1 MTLFASTIALSAFL
15 LFLVQPII
23 AKQILPWFGGSA
35 AVWTT
40 CMVFFQFTLLAGY
53 FYADTMVRKVAPRR
67 QAVVHTSLLLLS
79 LAVLPIVPS
88 EALKPVDGSDP
99 TLRILGL
106 LALTIGLPY
115 LMLSTTGPLV
125 QAWFARRYAGER
137 VYRLY
142 ALSNVA
148 SMSALVAYP
157 PLIEPLTSARVQS
170 WGWSAAYA
178 AFALLA
184 VLSAWAGARAAPR
197 ASTGALDTEAAFPP
211 HEEGA
216 ADASNAAST
225 TEAAPTWALQ
235 GLWLL
240 LSALGSVMLLAC
252 TTHITQNVA
261 SIPFL
266 WVLPLSLYLLTF
278 ILCFDGQGWYRS
290 AWMRPA
296 AAVLCTAMLGA
307 LTWRLKWPEGWP
319 WIGMEEA
326 LMPITQAVPLY
337 ALGLFA
343 VCMFCHGELVARK
356 PAPAHLTRFYLMVSL
371 GGAVGGLLVGLV
383 APVVFDWTW
392 ELPLALALAGLLV
405 LGLSSGWTA
414 RGFAVLC
421 LGASVWSGVKY
432 HDDIRSSTIEISRNF
447 YGTLR
452 VQATAADGQP
462 NAAWRLMHGV
472 IIHGE
477 QYRDEARRRQATT
490 YYGPTSGIGRT
501 ITTLRDAA
509 PGQPQRVGLIGLGVG
524 TLATYGRAGDHYRI
538 YELNPAVLD
547 LARRRFSYLADSA
560 AEIVTPLGDARLV
573 LEREAPQGLDVLAV
587 DAFSSDSIPVHLIT
601 REAMAAYRRH
611 VHDGGAIVFHIS
623 NRYLELTG
631 VVRQLADSIGW
642 TALRVV
648 DEPPKESDD
657 YHSDWIVV
665 TRNPALIQGLREQTS
680 AKEAAADPRLKP
692 WTDGYNNLFQV
703 LK

>member
-125 QAWFARRYAGER
+125 QAWFARRFQGER

-148 SMSALVAYP
+148 SMSALIAYP

-170 WGWSAAYA
+170 WGWSVAYA

-184 VLSAWAGARAAPR
+184 VLSAWAGARAA
-197 ASTGALDTEAAFPP
+197 AISSSTSDAGGTPQAGTAQPAVQDSAAAP
-211 HEEGA
+211 
-216 ADASNAAST
+216 
-225 TEAAPTWALQ
+225 TEAAPTWARQ
-235 GLWLL
+235 GLWLM
-240 LSALGSVMLLAC
+240 LSALGSVMLLAS

-278 ILCFDGQGWYRS
+278 ILCFDGQGWYRA

-296 AAVLCTAMLGA
+296 TALLCTAMLVA
-307 LTWRLKWPEGWP
+307 LSWRLNWLGEWP
-319 WIGMEEA
+319 WIGFEEA
-326 LMPITQAVPLY
+326 LMPIKQAVPLY

-392 ELPLALALAGLLV
+392 ELPLALVLAGALV
-405 LGLSSGWTA
+405 LGLSTGWVT
-414 RGFAVLC
+414 RVFAVVC
-421 LGASVWSGVKY
+421 LATSVWAGLGY
-432 HDDIRSSTIEISRNF
+432 RDDIRSAAVEISRNF

-452 VQATAADGQP
+452 VQASGADGQP
-462 NAAWRLMHGV
+462 NASWRLMHGV

-477 QYRDEARRRQATT
+477 QFRDETRKREAST
-490 YYGPTSGIGRT
+490 YYAPSSGIGRA
-501 ITTLRDAA
+501 ITLLREAA

-547 LARRRFSYLADSA
+547 LAKRRFSYLSDSA

-573 LEREAPQGLDVLAV
+573 LEGEAPQRLDVMAV

-601 REAMAAYRRH
+601 REAMAVYRRH

-623 NRYLELTG
+623 NRYLELSG

-648 DEPPKESDD
+648 DEPAKDSDG
-657 YHSDWIVV
+657 YHSDWVVV
-665 TRNPALIQGLREQTS
+665 TRNPALIAALREQAGAEETPVD
-680 AKEAAADPRLKP
+680 ARLKP
-692 WTDGYNNLFQV
+692 WTDDYNNLFKV

>member
-170 WGWSAAYA
+170 WGWSAAYGL
-178 AFALLA
+178 FALLA
-184 VLSAWAGARAAPR
+184 VLSAWAGARAA
-197 ASTGALDTEAAFPP
+197 AGSSDGSAAGGAPQAAMAQPTAQD
-211 HEEGA
+211 GA
-216 ADASNAAST
+216 FNPA
-225 TEAAPTWALQ
+225 EAAPTWARQ

-240 LSALGSVMLLAC
+240 LSALGSVMLLAS

-278 ILCFDGQGWYRS
+278 ILCFDGQGWYRA

-296 AAVLCTAMLGA
+296 TALLCTAMLGA
-307 LTWRLKWPEGWP
+307 LTWRLKWPQEWP
-319 WIGMEEA
+319 WIGVEEA

-392 ELPLALALAGLLV
+392 ELPLALVLAGALVVALDRHFVSRVFALACTALSV
-405 LGLSSGWTA
+405 LYA
-414 RGFAVLC
+414 
-421 LGASVWSGVKY
+421 LGY
-432 HDDIRSSTIEISRNF
+432 IQDIRSSTVEISRNF

-452 VQATAADGQP
+452 VQEA
-462 NAAWRLMHGV
+462 NNSWRLMHGV

-477 QYRDEARRRQATT
+477 QYRDEARKREATT
-490 YYGPTSGIGRT
+490 YYAPTSGIGRT
-501 ITTLRDAA
+501 ITLLREAT

-524 TLATYGRAGDHYRI
+524 TLATYGRAGDHYRV

-547 LARRRFSYLADSA
+547 LARRRFSYLSDSA

-573 LEREAPQGLDVLAV
+573 LESEAPQRLDILAV

-601 REAMAAYRRH
+601 REAMATYRRH

-642 TALRVV
+642 TAMRVV
-648 DEPPKESDD
+648 DEPPKDSDG

-665 TRNPALIQGLREQTS
+665 TRNPGLILALREQ
-680 AKEAAADPRLKP
+680 AKAEEASPDPRLKP
-692 WTDGYNNLFQV
+692 WTDDYNNLFQV

>member
-53 FYADTMVRKVAPRR
+53 FYADTMVRKVTPRR

-125 QAWFARRYAGER
+125 QAWFARRFQGER

-148 SMSALVAYP
+148 SMSALIAYP

-170 WGWSAAYA
+170 WGWSVAYA

-184 VLSAWAGARAAPR
+184 VLSAWAGARAA
-197 ASTGALDTEAAFPP
+197 ASSSSTSEAGGTPQAGTAQPAVQDS
-211 HEEGA
+211 A
-216 ADASNAAST
+216 AAP
-225 TEAAPTWALQ
+225 TEAAPTWARQ
-235 GLWLL
+235 GLWLM
-240 LSALGSVMLLAC
+240 LSALGSVMLLAS

-278 ILCFDGQGWYRS
+278 ILCFDGQGWYRA

-296 AAVLCTAMLGA
+296 TALLCTAMLVA
-307 LTWRLKWPEGWP
+307 LSWRLNWLGEWP
-319 WIGMEEA
+319 WIGFEEA
-326 LMPITQAVPLY
+326 LMPIKQAVPLY

-392 ELPLALALAGLLV
+392 ELPLALVLAGALV
-405 LGLSSGWTA
+405 LGLSTGWVT
-414 RGFAVLC
+414 RVFAVVC
-421 LGASVWSGVKY
+421 LATSVWAGLGY
-432 HDDIRSSTIEISRNF
+432 RDDIRSAAIEISRNF

-452 VQATAADGQP
+452 VQASGADGQP
-462 NAAWRLMHGV
+462 NASWRLMHGV

-477 QYRDEARRRQATT
+477 QFRDETRKREAST
-490 YYGPTSGIGRT
+490 YYAPSSGIGRA
-501 ITTLRDAA
+501 ITLLREAA

-547 LARRRFSYLADSA
+547 LAKRRFSYLSDSA

-573 LEREAPQGLDVLAV
+573 LEGEAPQRLDVMAV

-601 REAMAAYRRH
+601 REAMAVYRRH

-623 NRYLELTG
+623 NRYLELSG

-648 DEPPKESDD
+648 DEPPKDSDG
-657 YHSDWIVV
+657 YHSDWVVV
-665 TRNPALIQGLREQTS
+665 TRNPALIAALREQ
-680 AKEAAADPRLKP
+680 AGAEEAPVDARLKP
-692 WTDGYNNLFQV
+692 WTDDYNNLFKV

>member
-1 MTLFASTIALSAFL
+1 M
-15 LFLVQPII
+15 
-23 AKQILPWFGGSA
+23 
-35 AVWTT
+35 
-40 CMVFFQFTLLAGY
+40 
-53 FYADTMVRKVAPRR
+53 
-67 QAVVHTSLLLLS
+67 
-79 LAVLPIVPS
+79 
-88 EALKPVDGSDP
+88 
-99 TLRILGL
+99 
-106 LALTIGLPY
+106 
-115 LMLSTTGPLV
+115 
-125 QAWFARRYAGER
+125 
-137 VYRLY
+137 
-142 ALSNVA
+142 
-148 SMSALVAYP
+148 
-157 PLIEPLTSARVQS
+157 QS
-170 WGWSAAYA
+170 WGWSAAYGL
-178 AFALLA
+178 FALLA
-184 VLSAWAGARAAPR
+184 VLSAWAGARAAAGSSDGSAVGGTPQ
-197 ASTGALDTEAAFPP
+197 AAMAQPIAQDSTATP
-211 HEEGA
+211 
-216 ADASNAAST
+216 
-225 TEAAPTWALQ
+225 TEAAPTWARQ

-240 LSALGSVMLLAC
+240 LSALGSVMLLAS

-278 ILCFDGQGWYRS
+278 ILCFDGQGWYRA

-296 AAVLCTAMLGA
+296 TALLCTAMLGA
-307 LTWRLKWPEGWP
+307 LTWRLKWPQEWP
-319 WIGMEEA
+319 WIGVEEA

-356 PAPAHLTRFYLMVSL
+356 PAPVHLTRFYLMVSL

-392 ELPLALALAGLLV
+392 ELPLALVLAGALV

-414 RGFAVLC
+414 RGFALLC
-421 LGASVWSGVKY
+421 LGASIWAGMGY
-432 HDDIRSSTIEISRNF
+432 RDDIRSAAVEISRNF

-452 VQATAADGQP
+452 VQASGTEGQA
-462 NAAWRLMHGV
+462 NASWRLMHGV

-477 QYRDEARRRQATT
+477 QYRAEERKREATT
-490 YYGPTSGIGRT
+490 YYAPTSGIGRT
-501 ITTLRDAA
+501 ITLLREAT

-524 TLATYGRAGDHYRI
+524 TLATYGRAGDHYRV

-547 LARRRFSYLADSA
+547 LARRRFSYLSDSA

-573 LEREAPQGLDVLAV
+573 LEGEAPQRLDILAV

-601 REAMAAYRRH
+601 REAMATYRRH

-642 TALRVV
+642 TAMRVV
-648 DEPPKESDD
+648 DEPPKDSDG

-665 TRNPALIQGLREQTS
+665 TRNPGLILALREQ
-680 AKEAAADPRLKP
+680 AKAEEASPDPRLKP
-692 WTDGYNNLFQV
+692 WTDDYNNLFQV